1 MRIAL
6 DTNVLA
12 YAEGAGD
19 PHRQGIALALLETMK
34 TSGAVLPVQALG
46 ELFNV
51 LVRKA
56 GWSREQARQSVLAWM
71 DAFTLAHTSA
81 ETMLSACQLAAA
93 HQLSIWDAVMLSAS
107 AEANCQLLLSEDMH
121 DGFVWRGV
129 TVANPFK
136 PELHPLLASALA
148 D

>member
-34 TSGAVLPVQALG
+34 TSGAVLPVQVLG

-56 GWSREQARQSVLAWM
+56 GWSREQARQSVLAWK

>member
-19 PHRQGIALALLETMK
+19 PHRQGIALALLEAMK
-34 TSGAVLPVQALG
+34 TSGAVLPVQVLG

-56 GWSREQARQSVLAWM
+56 GWSREQARQSVLAWK